1 MYKTNIRRF
10 LKQREEDIQA
20 RESEPKE
27 WQGGKFSGL
36 CLYLI
41 YSLFVEQA
49 SNVEISTD
57 TDKSP
62 IKICSL

>member
-10 LKQREEDIQA
+10 LKQREDIQA

-41 YSLFVEQA
+41 YSLFVDEQA
-49 SNVEISTD
+49 SNVEMSTD
-57 TDKSP
+57 TDESP